1 MEILDENPD
10 LFVLNKWIMN
20 RLGLECNHHL
30 TVRTLS
36 SFVTAR
42 KMGDLDQKLE

>member
-20 RLGLECNHHL
+20 RRRLECNHHL

-36 SFVTAR
+36 SLSQPGKCEILIR
-42 KMGDLDQKLE
+42 N